1 MLQYLYLFGE
11 KYWIRLNNLIETE
24 ERYSSG
30 RKLLK
35 YLEKKTERN
44 LTDSIWNE
52 IQYAMV
58 TVAFSIMLTVTSAQG
73 TFSRQA
79 KAGEHFFLA
88 IKNSQ
93 DSWSTPSE
101 CTNEVMRNL
110 KTQKR

>member
-1 MLQYLYLFGE
+1 
-11 KYWIRLNNLIETE
+11 
-24 ERYSSG
+24 
-30 RKLLK
+30 
-35 YLEKKTERN
+35 
-44 LTDSIWNE
+44 
-52 IQYAMV
+52 MV

-101 CTNEVMRNL
+101 CPRRSYEEFEDSKAM
-110 KTQKR
+110 K